1 MKNLLLVTCIFM
13 IANMGTAQAYN
24 MGGMDAGAINRQYVK
39 DMRIHEIQS
48 RPNKK
53 NSAIV
58 QPKTA
63 LQERTI
69 PDVTAYIKTI
79 NFYGTIDQWSNY
91 DFINYNNAKIV
102 YLKEE

>member
-1 MKNLLLVTCIFM
+1 M

-24 MGGMDAGAINRQYVK
+24 IGGMDAGAINRQYVK

-79 NFYGTIDQWSNY
+79 NFVNNKNIPTEELSFLVKDKIDKPM
-91 DFINYNNAKIV
+91 KIWQISEK
-102 YLKEE
+102 LL